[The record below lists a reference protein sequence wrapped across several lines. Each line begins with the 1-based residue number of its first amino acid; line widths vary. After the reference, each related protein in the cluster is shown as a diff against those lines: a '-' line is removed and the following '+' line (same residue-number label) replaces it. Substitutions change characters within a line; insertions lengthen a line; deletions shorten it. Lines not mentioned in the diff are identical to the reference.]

1 LTEAIMDI
9 LGFLRKIGILQAG
22 AGAAVYRK
30 AADRPDF
37 LGDAVD
43 LPEGGPGQAP
53 PPAPQGKG

>member
-1 LTEAIMDI
+1 MDI